1 MHLTCVTISVHTVLL
16 SASLFMHDFVKIHVV
31 FFFIYFVTATTHPL
45 GNLHSAPELCD
56 LMNEVATE
64 IPDKWKEVAIGLGLT
79 ASDVKRIETDIP
91 TQKSNLCY
99 IEVFDAWKKRN
110 IKKYTWETLL
120 KTLRTRLVNTP
131 RLATTLECR
140 LTS

>member
-1 MHLTCVTISVHTVLL
+1 MTFLL
-16 SASLFMHDFVKIHVV
+16 FL
-31 FFFIYFVTATTHPL
+31 VTAATHPL
-45 GNLHSAPELCD
+45 GNLHSAPELGD

-99 IEVFDAWKKRN
+99 IEVFDTWKKRN

-120 KTLRTRLVNTP
+120 KTLRMKLVNTP
-131 RLATTLECR
+131 SLATALERR

>member
-1 MHLTCVTISVHTVLL
+1 MC
-16 SASLFMHDFVKIHVV
+16 AFVCC
-31 FFFIYFVTATTHPL
+31 FLVTAATQSL
-45 GNLHSAPELCD
+45 GNLHSTPELGD

-79 ASDVKRIETDIP
+79 ASDIKRIETDIP

-99 IEVFDAWKKRN
+99 IEVFDTWKKSDK
-110 IKKYTWETLL
+110 KKYTWETLL
-120 KTLRTRLVNTP
+120 KTLRTKLVNTP
-131 RLATTLECR
+131 SLATALERR

>member
-1 MHLTCVTISVHTVLL
+1 
-16 SASLFMHDFVKIHVV
+16 V
-31 FFFIYFVTATTHPL
+31 FFFVCFFVTAATHPL
-45 GNLHSAPELCD
+45 GNLHSAPEFAD

-79 ASDVKRIETDIP
+79 PSDIKRIETDIP

-99 IEVFDAWKKRN
+99 IEVFDTWKKRDL
-110 IKKYTWETLL
+110 KKYTWETLL
-120 KTLRTRLVNTP
+120 KTLRTKLVNTP
-131 RLATTLECR
+131 SLATALERR